1 MNDLVEIGLTERINV
16 LAKDLINYPPR
27 EYGYRI
33 EYYKLSKAGDY
44 YILECDGNNLQAR
57 IAASMSHD
65 TNLCQLYLNGGDFHT
80 NNAYHI
86 LAKYQLF
93 DRCTVT
99 FQSGKM
105 EIQME
110 YKDCKVLRKGRET
123 HAYYNELE
131 KGDAMPNG
139 EIVVSVSKVGELIS
153 YEEYCK
159 NEKNGKCNELRQ
171 IAKMIGLAFIF
182 GAGVNNLAEGT
193 LRMAWNPKKCQEFIK
208 ERKLENLLNQ
218 TIQYNKKINGDNL
231 YYYVVSAFFRAEFFK
246 LYPELEQWIPECAKE
261 ASVTGY
267 RRSPWGSRRLLPQ
280 LTYQGRHSDGR
291 VLKNLSNISVNSPVQ
306 DYETVVMATV
316 MSSTDEA
323 FEELGY
329 ISYMPGM
336 VHDSAVTVA
345 YKDELNSILKIEL
358 SAFDFNDPATY
369 GIPYGGECNVADFTK
384 GEFWGFGKREVELD
398 EVKNIVPIRK
408 KYRTR

>member
-1 MNDLVEIGLTERINV
+1 
-16 LAKDLINYPPR
+16 
-27 EYGYRI
+27 
-33 EYYKLSKAGDY
+33 
-44 YILECDGNNLQAR
+44 
-57 IAASMSHD
+57 MSHD
-65 TNLCQLYLNGGDFHT
+65 TNLCKLFREGGDFHT

-99 FQSGKM
+99 FQSGKT
-105 EIQME
+105 EVQME
-110 YKDCKVLRKGRET
+110 YKDCKVIRKGKET
-123 HAYYNELE
+123 HAYYNELA
-131 KGDAMPNG
+131 KGDVMPND
-139 EIVVSVSKVGELIS
+139 EIVVSVSKVGEFIS

-159 NEKNGKCNELRQ
+159 NDKKGKCKDLRQ

-208 ERKLENLLNQ
+208 ERKLEDLLNQ
-218 TIQYNKKINGDNL
+218 TIQHNKKLIGDNL

-246 LYPELEQWIPECAKE
+246 LYPELEQWILECARE
-261 ASVTGY
+261 ASVMGY

-280 LTYQGRHSDGR
+280 LTYQGKHSDGKA
-291 VLKNLSNISVNSPVQ
+291 LKNLSNISVNSPVQ

-316 MSSTDEA
+316 MSSTDKA

-345 YKDELNSILKIEL
+345 YKDELDSVLKIEL
-358 SAFDFNDPATY
+358 LAFDFNDSAAY

-384 GEFWGFGKREVELD
+384 GEFWGFGKREVGLD
-398 EVKNIVPIRK
+398 EVKEVNPIRK

>member
-1 MNDLVEIGLTERINV
+1 MIKSIKYFKKYSDW
-16 LAKDLINYPPR
+16 
-27 EYGYRI
+27 
-33 EYYKLSKAGDY
+33 
-44 YILECDGNNLQAR
+44 YILEADASNLQAK

-65 TNLCQLYLNGGDFHT
+65 TNLCRLFLDGKDFHT
-80 NNAYHI
+80 ENTYQI

-99 FQSGKM
+99 FQSGKATVR
-105 EIQME
+105 ME
-110 YKDCKVLRKGRET
+110 YEDCGVQRNGKEI

-131 KGDAMPNG
+131 KGDVLPNG

-159 NEKNGKCNELRQ
+159 NVKKGKCKELRQ

-182 GAGVNNLAEGT
+182 GAGVSNLASGT

-208 ERKLENLLNQ
+208 ERNLEDLLNQ
-218 TIQYNKKINGDNL
+218 TIQRNKKLVGDNL

-246 LYPELEQWIPECAKE
+246 LYPELERWILECAKE

-280 LTYQGRHSDGR
+280 LTYQGRHSDGGAI
-291 VLKNLSNISVNSPVQ
+291 KNLSNISVNSPVQ

-316 MSSTDEA
+316 MSSTDDA

-345 YKDELNSILKIEL
+345 YKDELDSVLKIEL
-358 SAFDFNDPATY
+358 SAFDFNGPAAY

-384 GEFWGFGKREVELD
+384 GEFWGFGKREVKLD
-398 EVKNIVPIRK
+398 DVKGVVPVRK
-408 KYRTR
+408 KYRIR

>member
-1 MNDLVEIGLTERINV
+1 MVQKIRYLKKYSEW
-16 LAKDLINYPPR
+16 
-27 EYGYRI
+27 
-33 EYYKLSKAGDY
+33 
-44 YILECDGNNLQAR
+44 YILECDGKNLQAM
-57 IAASMSHD
+57 ISASMSRD
-65 TNLCQLYLNGGDFHT
+65 TNLCKLFRDGKDFHT
-80 NNAYHI
+80 ENAYQI

-99 FQSGKM
+99 FQSGNT
-105 EIQME
+105 EVQME
-110 YKDCKVLRKGRET
+110 YKDCKVLRKGKEI

-131 KGDAMPNG
+131 KGDVMPNG
-139 EIVVSVSKVGELIS
+139 EIVVLISKVGELIS

-159 NEKNGKCNELRQ
+159 NAKSGKCKDLRQ

-182 GAGVNNLAEGT
+182 GAGVNNLASGT

-208 ERKLENLLNQ
+208 ERKLEDLLNQ
-218 TIQYNKKINGDNL
+218 TIQHNKKLTGDNL

-246 LYPELEQWIPECAKE
+246 LYPELEQWILECAKE

-280 LTYQGRHSDGR
+280 LTYQGKHSDGAM
-291 VLKNLSNISVNSPVQ
+291 LKNLSNISVNSPVQ

-316 MSSTDEA
+316 MTSTNEA

-336 VHDSAVTVA
+336 VHDSVVTVA
-345 YKDELNSILKIEL
+345 HKDELDSVLKIEL

-408 KYRTR
+408 KYRIR

>member
-1 MNDLVEIGLTERINV
+1 
-16 LAKDLINYPPR
+16 
-27 EYGYRI
+27 
-33 EYYKLSKAGDY
+33 
-44 YILECDGNNLQAR
+44 
-57 IAASMSHD
+57 MSHD
-65 TNLCQLYLNGGDFHT
+65 TNLCRLFLNGGDFHT

-93 DRCTVT
+93 DKCTVV
-99 FQSGKM
+99 FQSGKT
-105 EIQME
+105 EVQME
-110 YKDCKVLRKGRET
+110 YKDCKVIRKGKES

-131 KGDAMPNG
+131 KGDIMPNG
-139 EIVVSVSKVGELIS
+139 EVVDSISKAGEFIS

-159 NEKNGKCNELRQ
+159 NAKNGKCKDLRQ

-182 GAGVNNLAEGT
+182 GAGVNNLAGGT
-193 LRMAWNPKKCQEFIK
+193 LRMAWNPKKCQEFIR
-208 ERKLENLLNQ
+208 ERKLEDLLNQ
-218 TIQYNKKINGDNL
+218 TIQHNKKIGGDNL
-231 YYYVVSAFFRAEFFK
+231 YYYVVSAFFREEFFK
-246 LYPELEQWIPECAKE
+246 LYPELEKWILECAKE

-280 LTYQGRHSDGR
+280 LTYQGRHSDGGT
-291 VLKNLSNISVNSPVQ
+291 LKNLSNIAVNSPVQ

-345 YKDELNSILKIEL
+345 YRDELDSVLKIEL
-358 SAFDFNDPATY
+358 SAFDFDDPATY

-384 GEFWGFGKREVELD
+384 GEFWGFGKREVELG
-398 EVKNIVPIRK
+398 EVKDIVPIRK